1 MASGQGRGA
10 STNTVRKIQD
20 LFMKHYLL
28 ALLIIFVVAVSAFSQ
43 TTPTPT
49 RPNTPP
55 QQRANAPFQLNEY
68 GVEFQADPRIIVVM
82 AALEAAG
89 FNPVQAGRQPSAFRS
104 MLQRDLA
111 GLDLELRGR
120 LKTFYERNL
129 LPAPATPADQ
139 ASRYVSLA
147 LALSPA
153 PSLEPPERS
162 DDLPSGLLEVLDFAP
177 LVREFY
183 RRSGIDEKMVG
194 YVRAYQSEGDRL
206 RQPTTEMVRGLLT
219 YLHTRPI
226 TFSTERVEVKKPTT
240 KKNGDQK
247 TYSFRDKDRRFVILP
262 DLLAP
267 RGAINFRVIG
277 DDYYAVVPEGTDP
290 TSSELRRAYLQYVI
304 DALVLRF
311 NRDIA
316 NRREQMRQLINDRE
330 KAGGQVS
337 PDIFLTVS
345 RSLVAASDVRSD
357 EVRRI
362 ESVTLNGRTRLAAA
376 KDEQTRAAIGAEAQA
391 EIKAIQE
398 ETVARLADEY
408 EKGALL
414 SFFFA
419 DQLKGVET
427 AGFDIANFFPDMIA
441 SFDPAREMKRP
452 AEYAEARKRALALRE
467 KRLAARRSE
476 AEATPSDSGNAK
488 ATALVRELSEV
499 EEILRLKD
507 YVSAEN
513 RLKSLLPDYPREP
526 RIFFALGQ
534 TSSLAAAD
542 ATDELVQAD
551 RLSRALSNY
560 RLAIE
565 ASSPETDKPILS
577 RAHEA
582 MGRINAFLENKPE
595 ALKHFEEAIRIGDVR
610 GGAYKEAMEGKRRL
624 SQP

>member
-1 MASGQGRGA
+1 MQ
-10 STNTVRKIQD
+10 
-20 LFMKHYLL
+20 HYLITGFTV
-28 ALLIIFVVAVSAFSQ
+28 LLIATTTFSQ
-43 TTPTPT
+43 TTPSATGPGTPS
-49 RPNTPP
+49 
-55 QQRANAPFQLNEY
+55 QRAGAAFELSEY
-68 GVEFQADPRIIVVM
+68 GVEFQADPRLIVVM

-89 FNPVQAGRQPSAFRS
+89 FDAIPAGRQPSAFRN
-104 MLQRDLA
+104 MLRKDLA
-111 GLDLELRGR
+111 GLDPQLRER
-120 LKTFYERNL
+120 LRTFYERNL
-129 LPAPATPADQ
+129 LKAPATPADQ

-147 LALSPA
+147 LALTPV
-153 PSLEPPERS
+153 PSLEAPERS

-194 YVRAYQSEGDRL
+194 YVRAYQAEGDRL

-219 YLHTRPI
+219 YLHTRPV

-240 KKNGDQK
+240 KKKDDQK
-247 TYSFRDKDRRFVILP
+247 TYSFRDKNRRFVILP

-277 DDYYAVVPEGTDP
+277 DDYYTIVPEGTDP

-311 NRDIA
+311 NKDIA
-316 NRREQMRQLINDRE
+316 ARREQIRQLINDRE

-337 PDIFLTVS
+337 PDVFLTVT
-345 RSLVAASDVRSD
+345 RSLVAASDARYD

-362 ESVTLNGRTRLAAA
+362 DLLTLNARNRMALA
-376 KDEQTRAAIGAEAQA
+376 KDESARTAIGAETVA
-391 EIKAIQE
+391 ETKAIQD
-398 ETVARLADEY
+398 ETIARLADEY
-408 EKGALL
+408 EKGAVL

-427 AGFDIANFFPDMIA
+427 AGFDIANFFADMIA
-441 SFDPAREMKRP
+441 SFDPAREIKRP

-467 KRLAARRSE
+467 QRLAARRSE
-476 AEATPSDSGNAK
+476 AEATPSDGGNPK
-488 ATALVRELSEV
+488 AAALVRELSAV

-507 YVSAEN
+507 YNSAEN
-513 RLKSLLPDYPREP
+513 RLKALLPDYPREP

-542 ATDELVQAD
+542 ATDEQVQAD

-560 RLAIE
+560 RLAVE
-565 ASSPETDKPILS
+565 ASSPENDKAILS

-595 ALKHFEEAIRIGDVR
+595 AIKHFEEAIRIGDVR